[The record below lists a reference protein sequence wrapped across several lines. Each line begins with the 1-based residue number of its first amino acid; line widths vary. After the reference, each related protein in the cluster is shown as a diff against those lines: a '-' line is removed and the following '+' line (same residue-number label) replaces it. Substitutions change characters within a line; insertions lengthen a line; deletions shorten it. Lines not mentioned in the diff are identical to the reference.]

1 MSGMRRVGL
10 VTQIKTNLRADFSTS
25 PLIYL
30 QQIQL
35 EFNNN

>member
-1 MSGMRRVGL
+1 MRGVRRVGL
-10 VTQIKTNLRADFSTS
+10 VTQIKTNLRADFSIS

-30 QQIQL
+30 KQIQL